1 MTLHRPPRPFFFL
14 QATRALLCCGV
25 LAALPVHAA
34 DDTVRPDDPQ
44 PDLQAIENFSVHGQ
58 ATYIFQKKPAFDA
71 AYSGVNSLSTER
83 ERSYSF
89 TSTAFLGM
97 RLAPQTELYFNPEVV
112 QGLPLSRLTG
122 LGGLTNSELQ
132 KTAGTSPIA
141 YRARLFVRHTW
152 GLGGGSDFVEGD
164 ANQLASRYDKRR
176 VTLTAGNFA
185 VSDLFDNNAHAHDAR
200 TQFLNWSL
208 LTHGAYDFAAD
219 SRGYS
224 WGLALEYRHDDDWTL
239 RAGRSLQ
246 PRQSNGLTLDR
257 RFFTHYGDQVEL
269 ERRYSAYGR
278 PGTVRLLAFRNV
290 AVMGDFR
297 DALLAAAASGTTP
310 EIAAVRQRHSKIG
323 AGVNLEQEVADGVG
337 VFARLARHDGKSET
351 YAFAEIDRSWSLGS
365 TIQGGRWGRE
375 RDAVGVAVAQN
386 GLSPSHRAYL
396 AAGGAGFFVG
406 DGRLNYKA
414 ETIGEVYYR
423 LALPH
428 LRRLENA
435 VSLGFQHIRNP
446 GYNADRGPVRVVS
459 VRLHTEF

>member
-1 MTLHRPPRPFFFL
+1 MSIHFPLRASTVP
-14 QATRALLCCGV
+14 QAVRALLCCGAFAV
-25 LAALPVHAA
+25 LPTHAVAQADEPVPP
-34 DDTVRPDDPQ
+34 TPESGE
-44 PDLQAIENFSVHGQ
+44 IENFSIHGQ
-58 ATYIFQKKPAFDA
+58 ATYIFQKKPAFYA
-71 AYSGVNSLSTER
+71 PYSGVNSLSPDR

-89 TSTAFLGM
+89 TSTAFLGV
-97 RLAPQTELYFNPEVV
+97 RLAPQTELYFNPELV

-122 LGGLTNSELQ
+122 LGGLSNGELQ
-132 KTAGTSPIA
+132 KTAGTSPIV
-141 YRARLFVRHTW
+141 YRARLFLRQTW

-246 PRQSNGLTLDR
+246 PRESNGLKLDR
-257 RFFTHYGDQVEL
+257 RFFSHYGDQVEL

-278 PGTVRLLAFRNV
+278 PGTVRLLAYRNV
-290 AVMGDFR
+290 AVMGAFR
-297 DALLAAAASGTTP
+297 DALDDAAANGTTP
-310 EIAAVRQRHSKIG
+310 EIAPVRSRHSKVG
-323 AGVNLEQEVADGVG
+323 AGINLEQQVADGVG
-337 VFARLARHDGKSET
+337 VFARLARHDGKTET
-351 YAFAEIDRSWSLGS
+351 YAFAEIDRSWSFGT
-365 TIQGGRWGRE
+365 TIEGGRWGRE
-375 RDAVGVAVAQN
+375 RDAVGIALAQN
-386 GLSPSHRAYL
+386 GLSPGHRTFL

-406 DGRLNYKA
+406 DGRLSYKPENIA
-414 ETIGEVYYR
+414 EVYYR
-423 LALPH
+423 LALPNVKK
-428 LRRLENA
+428 LENA

-446 GYNADRGPVRVVS
+446 AYNADRGPVRVVS